1 MAYTSPSVANKG
13 NWIHIS
19 TGFPALI
26 VLQENLTFN
35 LLQRVMLSLPV
46 YSPQSMTNKTGAN
59 LNSVAAQE
67 QDLKKISCYQDIIN
81 VDRVVDN
88 YNKLSNN
95 LLSISLPANFAKY
108 VSCNINN
115 IKIIDRLIPNPSYS
129 QALAVAIYSYEINVR
144 YLDFS
149 NHTNNLTFQSGP
161 RHQQVFL
168 KYYENSSLKVELF
181 VNCLKIIDNKLTTS

>member
-19 TGFPALI
+19 TGSPALI
-26 VLQENLTFN
+26 VLQESLNFN
-35 LLQRVMLSLPV
+35 LLQRVMLSLPI
-46 YSPQSMTNKTGAN
+46 YSLQTMTNKTDVN
-59 LNSVAAQE
+59 LDFAAPQV
-67 QDLKKISCYQDIIN
+67 QDLKEISYHQDIIN

-88 YNKLSNN
+88 YNKSSNN
-95 LLSISLPANFAKY
+95 LLSIRLPANFAKY

-129 QALAVAIYSYEINVR
+129 QALAVSIYSYEINVR

-149 NHTNNLTFQSGP
+149 NHTNNLTYQSGP

-181 VNCLKIIDNKLTTS
+181 VNCLKIIDNKFTTS